1 MTYIDIDGKWHVYVQ
16 DAAGVDS
23 TACGI
28 TEWDYDP
35 PWQTGEP
42 EKLCPKCAKATKSDA
57 GE

>member
-16 DAAGVDS
+16 DAGAVDS

-42 EKLCPKCAKATKSDA
+42 EKLCAKCAKATKSDA